1 MDNKELK
8 RMIPS
13 AINKVFEHYE
23 STAELTLNE
32 ANRPIVVDKNGVPP
46 SQIIKM
52 ILMSD
57 SLGRAQ
63 VIIPSDCLL
72 DVDVLNRAIGRSL
85 EALPNEDVSSLIAR
99 YSLTEL
105 PAIPD
110 ITGLPSVIDARVL
123 ANDEIY
129 VESGEPGQLIKLSKE
144 AFTISTKK
152 AKEASFV
159 VPLSAIQC
167 NPTST
172 SNDLQEI
179 NQAIEK
185 FTSLRIKQRLEDTL
199 ELPPLP
205 QSAQDIIKLRSD
217 PEAGSDELADI
228 IERDPSLAAQV
239 VSWASS
245 SFYNAPGKVK
255 SVHDAIVRVLGFD
268 MVMNLAMGLALG
280 RTLKVPDDESKGYL
294 PYWHQAMWIALGT
307 TALISKIEPAYRQ
320 SFGLSYLSGL
330 LHNFGYLVLA
340 HVFPPHFKLIC
351 RYADANPHVDSAYIE
366 HFLLGITREQ
376 VGSQLMSVW
385 NMPEEVT
392 TALRHQKNDAFEG
405 TFSEYSSI
413 LHLTHHLLAEAGVLI
428 STEAPIDEG
437 IYERLHIKKEDAD
450 AAIAKLLENKED
462 VAGVAGMMSR

>member
-1 MDNKELK
+1 MDKKEFNK
-8 RMIPS
+8 MIPS

-32 ANRPIVVDKNGVPP
+32 TNRPTVVDKTGVAP

-57 SLGRAQ
+57 SLGRTQ

-110 ITGLPSVIDARVL
+110 ITGLPSVIDSRVL
-123 ANDEIY
+123 ENDVIY

-144 AFTISTKK
+144 AFAISTKK

-159 VPLSAIQC
+159 VPLNVIQC
-167 NPTST
+167 NPVSA

-217 PEAGSDELADI
+217 PEAGSDDLADI

-340 HVFPPHFKLIC
+340 HVFPPHFMLIC

-366 HFLLGITREQ
+366 HYLLGITREQ

-392 TALRHQKNDAFEG
+392 TALRHQKNEEFEG
-405 TFSEYSSI
+405 EFSEYSNI
-413 LHLTHHLLAEAGVLI
+413 LNLTHHLLTKAGILAGAGA
-428 STEAPIDEG
+428 TIDDG
-437 IYERLHIKKEDAD
+437 IYERLHIKKDDAD
-450 AAIAKLLENKED
+450 AAIAKLLENQEE

>member
-1 MDNKELK
+1 
-8 RMIPS
+8 
-13 AINKVFEHYE
+13 V
-23 STAELTLNE
+23 
-32 ANRPIVVDKNGVPP
+32 
-46 SQIIKM
+46 
-52 ILMSD
+52 
-57 SLGRAQ
+57 
-63 VIIPSDCLL
+63 
-72 DVDVLNRAIGRSL
+72 
-85 EALPNEDVSSLIAR
+85 
-99 YSLTEL
+99 
-105 PAIPD
+105 
-110 ITGLPSVIDARVL
+110 
-123 ANDEIY
+123 IY
-129 VESGEPGQLIKLSKE
+129 VESGQPGQLIKLSKE
-144 AFTISTKK
+144 AFSISTQK
-152 AKEASFV
+152 AKEVSFV
-159 VPLSAIQC
+159 VPLNSIQC
-167 NPTST
+167 NPVSV
-172 SNDLQEI
+172 SNDLEEI

-217 PEAGSDELADI
+217 PDAGSDELADI

-280 RTLKVPDDESKGYL
+280 RTLKVPDQSKGYL

-307 TALISKIEPAYRQ
+307 TALISKIEPAYRP

-340 HVFPPHFKLIC
+340 HVFPPHFMLIC

-392 TALRHQKNDAFEG
+392 TALRHQKNTVFEG
-405 TFSEYSSI
+405 EFSEYSNI
-413 LHLTHHLLAEAGVLI
+413 LNLTHHLLAEAGILTGTGI
-428 STEAPIDEG
+428 AIDDG
-437 IYERLHIKKEDAD
+437 IYARLHIKKDDAD
-450 AAIAKLLENKED
+450 AGIAKLLENQEE

>member
-1 MDNKELK
+1 MNQEEFKI
-8 RMIPS
+8 MIPS

-32 ANRPIVVDKNGVPP
+32 MNRPTVVDKAGVSP

-57 SLGRAQ
+57 SLGRVQ

-72 DVDVLNRAIGRSL
+72 DVDVLNRALGRSL

-99 YSLTEL
+99 YSLTAL

-110 ITGLPSVIDARVL
+110 ITGLPSVIDSRVL
-123 ANDEIY
+123 ENDEIY
-129 VESGEPGQLIKLSKE
+129 VESEQAGQLIKLSKE

-152 AKEASFV
+152 AKEVSFV
-159 VPLSAIQC
+159 VPLNTIQC
-167 NPTST
+167 KPTSA

-217 PEAGSDELADI
+217 PEAGSDDLADI

-245 SFYNAPGKVK
+245 SFYNTPGKVK

-280 RTLKVPDDESKGYL
+280 RTLKVSDDETKGYL
-294 PYWHQAMWIALGT
+294 PYWHQAMWVALGT
-307 TALISKIEPAYRQ
+307 TALISKIEPAYRP

-340 HVFPPHFKLIC
+340 HVFPPHFMLIC

-366 HFLLGITREQ
+366 HHLLGITREQ

-392 TALRHQKNDAFEG
+392 TALRHQKNAAFEG
-405 TFSEYSSI
+405 EFSEYSTI
-413 LHLTHHLLAEAGVLI
+413 LNLTHHLLAEAGILAGAGV
-428 STEAPIDEG
+428 PIDDG
-437 IYERLHIKKEDAD
+437 IYERLHIKQDDAG
-450 AAIAKLLENKED
+450 AAIAKLLENQEEI
-462 VAGVAGMMSR
+462 AGVAGMMSR